1 MKKFTA
7 LLLILTMFLTTV
19 QTSFAIGIDDLSSNL
34 ITLESGERITEQEL
48 IEFLN
53 NYDGE
58 ITKVSNGETY
68 VNQDFLDRE
77 TNSNRVVPM
86 SASIAIPLWA
96 IGEWVIPFIGTV
108 IVTPAVIYVGDKV
121 VKAGTTLYNN
131 IIDAIDDIQFAKNNP
146 TGRKVKDV
154 HKRLKKEGFVKKKG
168 TGGSHEQWEKGSRR
182 VSVPNHGS
190 NYDIPIGT
198 LRNIWKQAGWK

>member
-1 MKKFTA
+1 MKKFIA
-7 LLLILTMFLTTV
+7 VLLILTMFFTTV
-19 QTSFAIGIDDLSSNL
+19 QTSFAIGIDDLSFNL

-58 ITKVSNGETY
+58 ITKVSNGET
-68 VNQDFLDRE
+68 
-77 TNSNRVVPM
+77 NSNRVVPM
-86 SASIAIPLWA
+86 SAGIAIPLWA

-168 TGGSHEQWEKGSRR
+168 TGGSHEQWEKGGRR
-182 VSVPNHGS
+182 VSVPNHGR

>member
-7 LLLILTMFLTTV
+7 VLLILTMFLTTV
-19 QTSFAIGIDDLSSNL
+19 QTSFAMGIDDLSSNL

-68 VNQDFLDRE
+68 VNQNFLDRE
-77 TNSNRVVPM
+77 TNSNRAVLM
-86 SASIAIPLWA
+86 SPGIAIPLWA

-108 IVTPAVIYVGDKV
+108 IVTPVVIYVGDKV
-121 VKAGTTLYNN
+121 VEAGTTLYNN

-154 HKRLKKEGFVKKKG
+154 QKRLKKEGFVKERQD
-168 TGGSHEQWEKGSRR
+168 GSHEIWKKGNRT
-182 VSVPNHGS
+182 VPVPNHGS
-190 NYDIPIGT
+190 NKEIPIGT
-198 LRNIWKQAGWK
+198 LRNIWKLAGWL